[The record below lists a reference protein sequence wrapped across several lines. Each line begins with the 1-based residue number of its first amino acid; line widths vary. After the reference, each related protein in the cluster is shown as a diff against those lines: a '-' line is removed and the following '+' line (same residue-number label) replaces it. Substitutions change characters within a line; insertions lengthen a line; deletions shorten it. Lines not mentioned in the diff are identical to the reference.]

1 MIELDKKINEQY
13 KKSTNLRRLEFNDD
27 KMSYEKTKEIQKQQ
41 NEEWNKLMF
50 FKNLK
55 KELLKD
61 ELRHKK

>member
-13 KKSTNLRRLEFNDD
+13 KKSTNLKRLEFSDD
-27 KMSYEKTKEIQKQQ
+27 KMSFEKTKEIQKQQ
-41 NEEWNKLMF
+41 TEEWDKLMF